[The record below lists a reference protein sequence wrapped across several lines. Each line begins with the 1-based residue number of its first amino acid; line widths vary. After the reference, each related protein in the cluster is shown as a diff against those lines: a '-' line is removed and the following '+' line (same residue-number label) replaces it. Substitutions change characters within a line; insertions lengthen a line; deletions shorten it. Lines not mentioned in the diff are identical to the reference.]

1 MFLQRRPLAM
11 MPTMDDLRRE
21 LDRVFGTLRG
31 DTLFGGLPTAYAYPP
46 LNAWEDGNAFFVEA
60 EVPGMRMEDIELS
73 VVGNELT
80 IRATRKLGAPEG
92 ATHLRRERFTGE
104 FTRSIALP
112 SVVDAGRVE
121 AVLRD
126 GVLLVTLPKPEE
138 AKARRITVKA
148 G

>member
-1 MFLQRRPLAM
+1 MFLQRRPVAFMPAM
-11 MPTMDDLRRE
+11 SDLRRE
-21 LDRVFGTLRG
+21 LDRVFGTLRS
-31 DTLFGGLPTAYAYPP
+31 DTLFSGMPGLQAYPP
-46 LNAWEDGNAFFVEA
+46 LNAWEDGHAFFVEA
-60 EVPGMRMEDIELS
+60 EVPGMCMEDIELN

-80 IRATRKLGAPEG
+80 INATRKATLPEG

-112 SVVDAGRVE
+112 SVVDTSRVE
-121 AVLRD
+121 ATLRD
-126 GVLLVTLPKPEE
+126 GVLRVTLPKPEE